1 MYNKAMNMQYRAV
14 GKTGIR
20 ASVIGLGEEGLAKN
34 PYPAMEGIIHAA
46 MDAGVNI
53 IDCFMPGKEIRT
65 NIGKAIRGRRGRVL
79 LQGHIGSTDIHE
91 QNDVSRDP
99 AVCKKYFESLLADL
113 GTDYID
119 FGMFFFVDTPGDYR
133 SVFEGELLEYAR
145 DLKKRGII
153 RAIGASCHNS
163 VTGRRIVESGCV
175 DLIMFSVNPV
185 FDMTP
190 PDSDIYELLDDEK
203 LKNGFSFKIEESRA
217 ALYRI
222 CAEKEV
228 GITVMKT
235 FCAGKLLSAEFT
247 PFSAPMSAAQCIHY
261 ALTRPAVVSVLP
273 GCQSREELFQA
284 LSYLDMSEEEKD
296 YSGIIGTYQGGFKG
310 NCMYCNHCLPCPVS
324 IDVAAVTKYLDIA
337 ALHKDAVPPSA
348 AQHYL
353 ALEKHGS
360 DCVSCGSC
368 EKRCPFSV
376 PVIKNMKKA
385 AALFGA

>member
-1 MYNKAMNMQYRAV
+1 MQYREV
-14 GKTGIR
+14 GKTGIK
-20 ASVIGLGEEGLAKN
+20 ASVIGLGEEGIAQH
-34 PYPAMEGIIHAA
+34 PYPVVEEVIHGA

-53 IDCFMPGKEIRT
+53 IDCFMPGKEIRE
-65 NIGKAIRGRRGRVL
+65 NIGRALRGRREKVL

-91 QNDVSRDP
+91 QNDVSRDL
-99 AVCKKYFESLLADL
+99 AICKKYFESLLADL
-113 GTDYID
+113 GTDYVD
-119 FGMFFFVDTPGDYR
+119 FGMFFFVDTPGDYQ

-163 VTGRRIVESGCV
+163 VTGRRIAESGCV

-190 PDSDIYELLDDEK
+190 PESDIFELLDGDR
-203 LKNGFSFKIEESRA
+203 LKTGFSFKIDENRA

-222 CAEKEV
+222 CAEREV

-247 PFSAPMSAAQCIHY
+247 PFSAPMTTAQCIHY
-261 ALTRPAVVSVLP
+261 ALTRPAVASVLL
-273 GCQSREELFQA
+273 GCQSMKELSGA
-284 LSYLDMSEEEKD
+284 LAYLDMSDEERD
-296 YSGIIGTYQGGFKG
+296 YSGIIETYQGGFKG

-337 ALHKDAVPPSA
+337 ALHRDNIPAPAV
-348 AQHYL
+348 QHYL
-353 ALEKHGS
+353 SLEKHGS

-368 EKRCPFSV
+368 ENRCPFSV
-376 PVIKNMKKA
+376 PVIGNMKKA
-385 AALFGA
+385 AELFGV